1 MPTVM
6 VVSFV
11 LRSSSALRFIVTRI
25 PLLRL
30 PPGQTR

>member
-1 MPTVM
+1 VM

-30 PPGQTR
+30 PPG